1 MGEVKKPQ
9 VVTIDDP
16 KALQALA
23 SSAAKSKAQADK
35 DKVTIIDTAQIL
47 AGRSNSG
54 VTITPAAGASRV
66 GGTGNALPG
75 NLASSLAASGV
86 TISSKS
92 TFLPGNQ
99 ANVAAAASPTAA
111 AAPKVHAIPGSNFVY
126 DSKGQ
131 LQDPNLTDDTI
142 VIEAPSFIVP
152 YVYEKPPREAFQDF
166 KADIKKLMAEIKEKL
181 EKEEKEKA
189 EKEKENTKDKD
200 AEDAED
206 KEEDPEDKPLVKPS
220 DETYDPKKST
230 KKGRKKKKN
239 RDGSGEE
246 DNGERSD
253 DEDFEAGDSESEIDS
268 DDR

>member
-1 MGEVKKPQ
+1 M
-9 VVTIDDP
+9 
-16 KALQALA
+16 
-23 SSAAKSKAQADK
+23 
-35 DKVTIIDTAQIL
+35 

-99 ANVAAAASPTAA
+99 ANVSASASPAA

-142 VIEAPSFIVP
+142 VIEVNTLIFHFAYTV
-152 YVYEKPPREAFQDF
+152 VAT
-166 KADIKKLMAEIKEKL
+166 
-181 EKEEKEKA
+181 
-189 EKEKENTKDKD
+189 ENQ
-200 AEDAED
+200 
-206 KEEDPEDKPLVKPS
+206 
-220 DETYDPKKST
+220 
-230 KKGRKKKKN
+230 
-239 RDGSGEE
+239 
-246 DNGERSD
+246 
-253 DEDFEAGDSESEIDS
+253 
-268 DDR
+268 